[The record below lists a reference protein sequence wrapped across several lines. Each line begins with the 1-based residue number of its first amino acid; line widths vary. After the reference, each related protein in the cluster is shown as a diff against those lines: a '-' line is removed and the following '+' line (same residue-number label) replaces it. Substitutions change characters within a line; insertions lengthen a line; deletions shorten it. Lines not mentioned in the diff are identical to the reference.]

1 MATSAKNFISLSQLD
16 AIFMQKYKLLLKKKH
31 AASII
36 QLDAVFIQVKKKY
49 AAYII
54 QSYWRSFYTHK
65 LNTHFK
71 RSEMEESIERL
82 RKLVTPDPSDYYWC
96 PEVDEVIGPLR
107 SATERGSLPTDVR
120 ELVCRWREHE
130 EWFNQYDGGQHV
142 IHWHELRDEIDSI
155 LLRDEEIR

>member
-1 MATSAKNFISLSQLD
+1 MATSAKNFMSLS
-16 AIFMQKYKLLLKKKH
+16 
-31 AASII
+31 

-82 RKLVTPDPSDYYWC
+82 RKLVTPDPSVCLD
-96 PEVDEVIGPLR
+96 VVKVIGPLR
-107 SATERGSLPTDVR
+107 SASERWSLPRDVR
-120 ELVCRWREHE
+120 ELVRSWREHE
-130 EWFNQYDGGQHV
+130 EWYNRYNDGPHV
-142 IHWHELRDEIDSI
+142 IRWHEIRDEIDSI
-155 LLRDEEIR
+155 LLRDEEIQ